1 MSNNLPLPATRTGL
15 LPGIVRLFG
24 RIFRLIGGNSSLMK
38 SIHRGVFRNRIGRHV
53 GLHGLCKLTD
63 SSIGDYSYFGGGCT
77 VQHTSI
83 GKFCSIGPNFICG
96 WGIHPTDGFSTSPVF
111 YSTKKQNGTTFCTEN
126 KVEEYKPIVIGNDV
140 FIGANVIVLDG
151 VTVGDGAVI
160 GAGAVVTADVPPYA
174 IVGGVPAQV
183 IRYRFEP
190 EKAAA
195 LQRIAWWDFD
205 KPTLRKMEKMFFDVD
220 AVISTAQRSEF

>member
-1 MSNNLPLPATRTGL
+1 MSDLPAPRTGL
-15 LPGIVRLFG
+15 LPGTAYLFG
-24 RIFRLIGGNSSLMK
+24 RIFRLIGGSGSLMK
-38 SIHRGVFRNRIGRHV
+38 SVHRSIFRNRIGHHV
-53 GLHGLCKLTD
+53 GLHGVCKLTD
-63 SSIGDYSYFGGGCT
+63 STVGDYTYFGGGCT

-96 WGIHPTDGFSTSPVF
+96 WGLHPTAGFSTSPVF
-111 YSTKKQNGTTFCTEN
+111 YSTARQNGTTFCKED
-126 KVEEYKPIVIGNDV
+126 KVEEYKSIAIGNDV
-140 FIGANVIVLDG
+140 FIGANAIVLDG

-174 IVGGVPAQV
+174 IVGGVPARV

-190 EKAAA
+190 EKTEA

-205 KPTLRKMEKMFFDVD
+205 EVRLREMEKMFFDVD
-220 AVISTAQRSEF
+220 AVIARFDPGK